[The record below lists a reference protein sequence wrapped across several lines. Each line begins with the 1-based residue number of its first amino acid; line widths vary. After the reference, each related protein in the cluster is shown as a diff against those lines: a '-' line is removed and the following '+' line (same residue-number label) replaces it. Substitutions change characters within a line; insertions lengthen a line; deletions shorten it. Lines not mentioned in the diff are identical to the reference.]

1 MDQKMKDLIIV
12 GRLFSSALIAI
23 SIIFGTGLP
32 LWYRVIVVMWGCVC
46 SFFMAM
52 EFDKAEDESFSL
64 SGVVSFVISM
74 VIYFGYA
81 WFGYLWFPIKI
92 FLLIS
97 FLTDTIYPVYLI
109 VFRGKTMVDLIYEGK
124 DGRDGDGEDILEG
137 RDETHRLSGVDFDGD
152 TVMVCPEEGK
162 EDGEVL
168 EWTDCDGDCRNC
180 DRNEYDE
187 GSAIFFKPSFTLL
200 DHLRSNGNELEDK
213 EYGFS
218 GVDGM
223 INWIDHIDD
232 GYRHIIMSLG
242 PVSFDDYTHAVYRP
256 ASELFDMVIVG
267 YFRKGDKEVR

>member
-92 FLLIS
+92 LVLIS
-97 FLTDTIYPVYLI
+97 FLTDTIYPVYLV
-109 VFRGKTMVDLIYEGK
+109 VFRGKTTVDLIYEARNEM
-124 DGRDGDGEDILEG
+124 DSEEGRDGDGQDVLES
-137 RDETHRLSGVDFDGD
+137 RDEEAV
-152 TVMVCPEEGK
+152 EGK
-162 EDGEVL
+162 EDEEVL

-180 DRNEYDE
+180 SRNEYDE